1 MSQLDKQSG
10 KSNLQNINDQINS
23 ISDIMRVSSENIDAV
38 VNGNAVTPDSPKNEV
53 PVEAFISLE
62 SLDNK
67 LKSIKSQAV
76 RVRDMIFQLRG

>member
-1 MSQLDKQSG
+1 MSQLDQQSG

-23 ISDIMRVSSENIDAV
+23 ISDILRVASENIDAV
-38 VNGNAVTPDSPKNEV
+38 VNGNAITPEPKNEV
-53 PVEAFISLE
+53 PVESFISLE

-76 RVRDMIFQLRG
+76 RVRDMVFQLRG